1 MIRRAPLL
9 LALGLAWAGPA
20 SGASVS
26 EAPDRVSVTI
36 YRAGPANTAALRDA
50 RPDEGLALVTETRT
64 IDLPAGRSVVTF
76 RGVADRIVPQTAA
89 VEGMAAELL
98 ERNTDYD
105 LLSPASLLAKSV
117 GRTVRLVRTD
127 RASGKVVETAAVVR
141 AAPSGVVLETE
152 HGIEALGCANLPE
165 RIVVDGLPRGLAE
178 RATLSMAVEA
188 KSAGPRKVRLSYLTT
203 GLSWSADYVAT
214 LSDDGRSLDLHGW
227 ITLANMSETRFGD
240 APTQVVAGDLSRD
253 DDTRP
258 IEPSRN
264 VVSKACWAE
273 PRPPQPA
280 PPMPMPAPM
289 ALGRMA
295 DSGIEEI
302 VVSAARVRES
312 DLGDY
317 KLYTL
322 PEPTTVAARQIKQVA
337 FLSQPKAAVRR
348 LYEFKTTI
356 SDIGEDQDDSPRVVL
371 RLDNK
376 REAGLGRPLPAGV
389 VAVMEKGP
397 DGRLVLAGEH
407 QLDDDVPVGLTRDL
421 TIGQAMDVSVR
432 PTLLSETE
440 RGERT
445 RYEIEVEAVNAKDQA
460 ILLEYRH
467 QPQGVGFKVKG
478 GRRPSE
484 TKAGAPLWALSMPA
498 RSRQV
503 FRYVVEEDD

>member
-1 MIRRAPLL
+1 MRRRAPLL

-36 YRAGPANTAALRDA
+36 YRAGPVDTAALRHV
-50 RPDEGLALVTETRT
+50 RPNEGLALVTETRT

-89 VEGMAAELL
+89 VEGMAAQLL

-117 GRTVRLVRTD
+117 GRTVRLVRTEP
-127 RASGKVVETAAVVR
+127 ASGKVVETSAVVR
-141 AAPSGVVLETE
+141 AAPNGVVLETE
-152 HGIEALGCANLPE
+152 QGIEALGCANLPE
-165 RIVVDGLPRGLAE
+165 RIVFDGVPQGLAE

-188 KSAGPRKVRLSYLTT
+188 KTAGPRVVRLSYLTT

-214 LSDDGRSLDLHGW
+214 LSDDGKSLDLHGW
-227 ITLANMSETRFGD
+227 ITLANMSDTRFGD

-253 DDTRP
+253 GDTRP

-264 VVSKACWAE
+264 FVSKACWAQ
-273 PRPPQPA
+273 PRPPPPA
-280 PPMPMPAPM
+280 PPPMPVPTVER
-289 ALGRMA
+289 RMA
-295 DSGIEEI
+295 APGVEEI
-302 VVSAARVRES
+302 VVTSARARES

-348 LYEFKTTI
+348 LYEFKTAT
-356 SDIGEDQDDSPRVVL
+356 SDIDADQDDSPSVVL

-376 REAGLGRPLPAGV
+376 PAAGLGKPLPAGV
-389 VAVMEKGP
+389 VAVLEKGP

-407 QLDDDVPVGLTRDL
+407 RLEDDVPVGLTRDL
-421 TIGQAMDVSVR
+421 TIGRAMDVTVR

-440 RGERT
+440 RGERI

-467 QPQGVGFKVKG
+467 QPEGVGFKVKG

-484 TKAGAPLWALSMPA
+484 MKAGAPLWALSMPA